1 MKISNETKV
10 GILTISALT
19 ILILGFN
26 FLKGKSLFSKSK
38 KIYAVFN
45 DMGTLEKSNEV
56 KINGLP
62 IGAVYDKKELDKNV
76 SAILITI
83 NLTRDINIPDNSV
96 AYIGS
101 SLVGASF
108 IVIEKGDSK
117 TYLKL
122 GDTLKTREESGIM
135 SQVSAQINPTLTKVR
150 SVLDTLTNTLSGVN
164 GLLNSEAKSNLQ
176 QTLANLNRAS
186 SSLNGLL
193 DNQTGSLAKTLNNA
207 SSITEK
213 LKANTD
219 DISKTISNAKK
230 TSEKLAALELQP
242 TIDSLN
248 TMISQMKAAA
258 TKISTTLS
266 SKDGTLGALLNDKAL
281 YNKLNDAI
289 LSFEI
294 LADDL
299 RTNPKRYVNISVFGK
314 KDKTGPITSPAIKD
328 SVPGGNK

>member
-122 GDTLKTREESGIM
+122 GDTLRTREESGIM

-164 GLLNSEAKSNLQ
+164 GLLNSDAKSNLQ
-176 QTLANLNRAS
+176 QTLSNLNRAS

-193 DNQTGSLAKTLNNA
+193 DNQTGALAKTLNNA

-213 LKANTD
+213 LKANTE
-219 DISKTISNAKK
+219 DISKTIGNAKK

-258 TKISTTLS
+258 AKISTTLS
-266 SKDGTLGALLNDKAL
+266 SKDGTLGALINDKAL
-281 YNKLNDAI
+281 YNKLTDAI

-299 RTNPKRYVNISVFGK
+299 RTNPKRYVNISVFGR